1 MFNLDNK
8 LYKNIFLVPVPY
20 TFGVSAIYIFVFDY
34 SFKQVEAMTK
44 TCLTLMCHQKL
55 CGVMTLHESDFPLLL
70 IPVIV
75 NQSK

>member
-8 LYKNIFLVPVPY
+8 LYKNIFLVPVLY

-44 TCLTLMCHQKL
+44 NLSDSDVSPKTLRCQ
-55 CGVMTLHESDFPLLL
+55 
-70 IPVIV
+70 
-75 NQSK
+75 

>member
-8 LYKNIFLVPVPY
+8 LYKNIFLVPVLY

-44 TCLTLMCHQKL
+44 NLSDSDVSPKTLRCND
-55 CGVMTLHESDFPLLL
+55 TA
-70 IPVIV
+70 
-75 NQSK
+75 